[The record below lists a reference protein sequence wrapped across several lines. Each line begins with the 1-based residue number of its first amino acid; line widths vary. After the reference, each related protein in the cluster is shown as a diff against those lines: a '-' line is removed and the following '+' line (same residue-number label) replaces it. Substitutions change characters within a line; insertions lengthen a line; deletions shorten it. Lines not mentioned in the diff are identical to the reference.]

1 VQAAQEQY
9 AHLPLPPPPPLPP
22 PAAQQPLPPP
32 PPLPQRLP
40 SPPHEAQPAPARGMT
55 AAQRMMEKMGWREGQ
70 NLGKSEPTRVLCL
83 RGMVGRGEVD
93 EALED
98 EVADECEKHGPVV
111 RVLIF
116 EVTDAACPPDAAVRI
131 FVQFVKLEGAVKA
144 LAEMDGRFFGGRV
157 VRASFYSEA
166 RFDAQDIAPAPG
178 DYT

>member
-1 VQAAQEQY
+1 
-9 AHLPLPPPPPLPP
+9 
-22 PAAQQPLPPP
+22 
-32 PPLPQRLP
+32 
-40 SPPHEAQPAPARGMT
+40 MT

-70 NLGKSEPTRVLCL
+70 NLGKSEAGASGEQPTRVLCL

-116 EVTDAACPPDAAVRI
+116 EVTEPACPPDAAVRI
-131 FVQFVKLEGAVKA
+131 FVQFTTVEGAVKA

-157 VRASFYSEA
+157 VRASFFSEL
-166 RFDAQDIAPAPG
+166 RFEAQDLAPANG
-178 DYT
+178 DYS